1 MKIVIDTNLVT
12 SAIYF
17 GGKPEKLIDLLINQ
31 RFDAY
36 TNGVIIEEYDATVEK
51 LKKDYPDK
59 TEKFALPDIIAKI
72 HQIEITAEVHVCRDP
87 DDDKFIGCALDSK
100 SKYIVSGDK
109 DLLAV
114 GKHEDVEIMTV
125 GDFLSENFPDE

>member
-1 MKIVIDTNLVT
+1 MKIVIDTNLVA

-36 TNGVIIEEYDATVEK
+36 TNGAIIEEYDATVEK

-59 TEKFALPDIIAKI
+59 TEKFALPDIIAKM

-114 GKHEDVEIMTV
+114 GKHEDVEIVTV

>member
-1 MKIVIDTNLVT
+1 MKIVIDTNLVA

-36 TNGVIIEEYDATVEK
+36 TNGAIIEEYGATVEK
-51 LKKDYPDK
+51 LKKDYPNK
-59 TEKFALPDIIAKI
+59 AEKFALPDIVAKM
-72 HQIEITAEVHVCRDP
+72 HQIDATTEVHVCRDP
-87 DDDKFIGCALDSK
+87 DDDKFIGCAIDSK

-114 GKHEDVEIMTV
+114 GTHENVEIVTV
-125 GDFLSENFPDE
+125 ADFLNENFPDE

>member
-1 MKIVIDTNLVT
+1 MKIVIDTNLVV
-12 SAIYF
+12 SAIFF
-17 GGKPEKLIDLLINQ
+17 GGMPEKLIDLLIDG

-36 TNGVIIEEYDATVEK
+36 TNGVIIEEYDDTVEK

-59 TEKFALPDIIAKI
+59 TERFALPDIISKMY
-72 HQIEITAEVHVCRDP
+72 QIDVTTEVHVCRDP
-87 DDDKFIGCALDSK
+87 DDDKFIGCAIDSK

-114 GKHEDVEIMTV
+114 GKHKDVEIVTV
-125 GDFLSENFPDE
+125 GDFLRENFPEE

>member
-1 MKIVIDTNLVT
+1 MKIVIDTNLVV
-12 SAIYF
+12 SAIFF
-17 GGKPEKLIDLLINQ
+17 GGRPEKLIDLLIDG

-36 TNGVIIEEYDATVEK
+36 TNGVIIEEYDDTVEK

-59 TEKFALPDIIAKI
+59 MERFALPDIIAKM
-72 HQIEITAEVHVCRDP
+72 HQIDVTTEVHVCRDP
-87 DDDKFIGCALDSK
+87 GDDKFIGCALDSK

-114 GKHEDVEIMTV
+114 GKHEDVEIVTV
-125 GDFLSENFPDE
+125 GDFLRENFPEE

>member
-1 MKIVIDTNLVT
+1 MKIVIDTNLVA

-36 TNGVIIEEYDATVEK
+36 TNGAIIEEYGATVEK

-59 TEKFALPDIIAKI
+59 AEKFALPDIVAKM
-72 HQIEITAEVHVCRDP
+72 HQIDATTEVHVCRDP

-109 DLLAV
+109 DLLSIE
-114 GKHEDVEIMTV
+114 KFKDVEIITV
-125 GDFLSENFPDE
+125 AEFFSRYMPEK